1 MLNVANPAAPD
12 ARRTPSPVRTGR
24 TSAIADDLA
33 TLALDDHGLVLEC
46 DPTCERRYGYRRDEL
61 EGRHISILFPELRD
75 FELVVEE
82 RINSRLAFLCQSG
95 IPFQARRRDGGK
107 MSSQLFINRLDRHRV
122 VILARSLD
130 RHDTLESRATD
141 RR

>member
-1 MLNVANPAAPD
+1 MLTVVNPAAPS
-12 ARRTPSPVRTGR
+12 ARRTPSPVRAGR

-61 EGRHISILFPELRD
+61 EGRHISILFPELQGFD
-75 FELVVEE
+75 LVVDE
-82 RINSRLAFLCQSG
+82 RVNSRLAFLCQSN
-95 IPFQARRRDGGK
+95 IPFQARHRDGGK

-130 RHDTLESRATD
+130 EGAPLKNR
-141 RR
+141 